1 MKSFENLTDDE
12 KAGLVE
18 DVNDGRLLP
27 AKWARI
33 VMGLSDGDHTMV
45 AKSFILDVVGE
56 EAFEEVRVAGIKR
69 FYALSEL
76 CRIWAEDMEKIKNE
90 GGADDVR

>member
-27 AKWARI
+27 AKWAEI
-33 VMGLSDGDHTMV
+33 VMGLSDGDHTKV
-45 AKSFILDVVGE
+45 AKSFLLDEVGE
-56 EAFEEVRVAGIKR
+56 ESFEEVRAACIKR
-69 FYALSEL
+69 FYAVSEL
-76 CRIWAEDMEKIKNE
+76 CRIWAEDVEKIKNE
-90 GGADDVR
+90 D